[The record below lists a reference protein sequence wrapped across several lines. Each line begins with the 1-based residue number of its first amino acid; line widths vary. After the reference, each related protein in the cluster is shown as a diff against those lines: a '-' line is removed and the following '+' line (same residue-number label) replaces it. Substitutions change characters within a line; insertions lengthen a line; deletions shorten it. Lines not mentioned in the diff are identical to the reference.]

1 MTFVISGL
9 GPGGAE
15 RVITTLANHWA
26 DSGWDVHLITFMD
39 LGERP
44 FFDLDP
50 KVALVPLGLHQ
61 PSRRLWEAV
70 LNNLRRV
77 RSLRSAILEGRPD
90 IVISFIDQANVLTL
104 LATVGTAIPV
114 IVAERAD
121 PHEQYL
127 GPVWRLLR
135 RVTYGRAAGVV
146 THTHTSLDYFP
157 PKIRRRGR
165 VITNPVV
172 APPLRAIAEGSG
184 QGTRVVAMGRLSHE
198 KGFDLLLSAFARV
211 AAGFADWSLEIWGEG
226 PLRGELERQAERLGI
241 AGRVSLPGLTRRADE
256 VFSAASLFVL
266 SSRYEGFG
274 NVLCEAMAAGIAVIS
289 FDCPSGPREIIRPG
303 VDGILVPPRDV
314 PALAAAMSRLMRD
327 PEQRRRLATEAVAV
341 RDRFSLERVV
351 AEWEAL
357 IEVTARG
364 GRTPTREQG

>member
-1 MTFVISGL
+1 M
-9 GPGGAE
+9 
-15 RVITTLANHWA
+15 
-26 DSGWDVHLITFMD
+26 ITFRD

-61 PSRRLWEAV
+61 PSRRPWEAV

-135 RVTYGRAAGVV
+135 RITYGRAAGVV
-146 THTHTSLDYFP
+146 THTHTSLDFFP

-165 VITNPVV
+165 VIPNPIV
-172 APPLRAIAEGSG
+172 APPLGAIAEGSG
-184 QGTRVVAMGRLSHE
+184 QGMRVVAMGRLSHE

-211 AAGFADWSLEIWGEG
+211 AAGFPDWSLEIWGEG
-226 PLRGELERQAERLGI
+226 PLRVELERQAERLGI

-274 NVLCEAMAAGIAVIS
+274 NVLCEAMAAGVAVIS

-303 VDGILVPPRDV
+303 VDGILVPPGDV

-341 RDRFSLERVV
+341 RDRFSLERAV

-364 GRTPTREQG
+364 GRATVREQG